1 MTCCDLKCGLI
12 TGTVLGA
19 LIAVLGGI
27 LIPVGNMLIKNTV
40 HKETVLENGTL
51 AFETWTSVDIAI
63 HRQFWLFDVQNA
75 DDVVSQGAKPVLVQ
89 KGPYTY
95 KTRFIPKKNITFNDN
110 YTVSFVLPAGA
121 IFEPSMSVGTEEDI
135 FTTLNLAVAVC
146 ILTTILLCPSVFLF
160 VCFLPLFSM
169 PSYCDA
175 RLTVK
180 ELLWGYKDPMLGSM
194 LGVFYPYNDTFDGP
208 YTVFTG
214 KDDINKVI
222 SDMKFNKCNISHI
235 NHIIQFCIHMLTDG
249 SSFHPF
255 LDKKE
260 PLFFFVSDICR
271 SISAEY
277 EGTVDLKGI
286 DVYRYVLPPEALASP
301 AENPDNQCFCT
312 DPVITKNCT
321 MAGLLDLT
329 ACRGAP
335 VYISLPHFLY
345 GSKDLVQGVIGL
357 NPNFDEHSI
366 FMDVEPITGFTMRF
380 AKRLQLNM
388 LYGPSDSIVIL
399 NKIKDY
405 TIFPILWVNE
415 TAGLD
420 DETADL
426 FKKELIGRMELLEG
440 FQIGL
445 IVVGLILFASCLI
458 GLIVVCMKP
467 KNTKLPLVVK

>member
-27 LIPVGNMLIKNTV
+27 LIPVGNDFIVNTV

-51 AFETWTSVDIAI
+51 AFDTWTSVDISI
-63 HRQFWLFDVQNA
+63 YRQFWLFDVQNA
-75 DDVVSQGAKPVLVQ
+75 DDVVNQGAKPVLVQ

-95 KTRFIPKKNITFNDN
+95 RTRFIPKKDITFYDN

-135 FTTLNLAVAVC
+135 FTSLNLAVAGVYSLMPHFIAN
-146 ILTTILLCPSVFLF
+146 ILIKNSRSSLF
-160 VCFLPLFSM
+160 QKT
-169 PSYCDA
+169 
-175 RLTVK
+175 TVK
-180 ELLWGYKDPMLGSM
+180 ELLWGYKDLMLNST
-194 LGVFYPYNDTFDGP
+194 LGVFYPYNGTLDGP

-214 KDDINKVI
+214 KDDIKKVATIERWQGETSLSYWNDPYCNK
-222 SDMKFNKCNISHI
+222 I
-235 NHIIQFCIHMLTDG
+235 NGTDG

-255 LDKKE
+255 LDKKK
-260 PLFFFVSDICR
+260 PLFFFSPDICR
-271 SISAEY
+271 SISAQY
-277 EGTVDLKGI
+277 NSTLDLKGI
-286 DVYRYVLPPEALASP
+286 DVYRYMLPPEALASP
-301 AENPDNQCFCT
+301 AENPDNQCYCT
-312 DPVITKNCT
+312 DAVLTKNCT
-321 MAGLLDLT
+321 TAGLLDLT

-335 VYISLPHFLY
+335 VFLSLPHFLF
-345 GSKDLVQGVIGL
+345 GSNDLLQGVIGL

-366 FMDVEPITGFTMRF
+366 FLDVEPITGFTLRF

-388 LYGPSDSIVIL
+388 LYGPSDHIEIL
-399 NKIKDY
+399 KNIKEP

-415 TAGLD
+415 TAALD
-420 DETADL
+420 DETADM
-426 FKKELIGRMELLEG
+426 FKKELIGRMDLLEG

-458 GLIVVCMKP
+458 GLIVVAMKP
-467 KNTKLPLVVK
+467 KNANLF

>member
-135 FTTLNLAVAVC
+135 FTTLNLAVA
-146 ILTTILLCPSVFLF
+146 
-160 VCFLPLFSM
+160 
-169 PSYCDA
+169 
-175 RLTVK
+175 
-180 ELLWGYKDPMLGSM
+180 
-194 LGVFYPYNDTFDGP
+194 YNDTFDGP

-214 KDDINKVI
+214 KDDINKVATI
-222 SDMKFNKCNISHI
+222 ERW
-235 NHIIQFCIHMLTDG
+235 QGET
-249 SSFHPF
+249 
-255 LDKKE
+255 
-260 PLFFFVSDICR
+260 

-286 DVYRYVLPPEALASP
+286 DVYRYMLPPEALASP

>member
-27 LIPVGNMLIKNTV
+27 LIPVGNMFIENTV
-40 HKETVLENGTL
+40 HNETVLENGTL
-51 AFETWTSVDIAI
+51 AFDTWTSVDIAVY
-63 HRQFWLFDVQNA
+63 RQFWLFDVQNP

-95 KTRFIPKKNITFNDN
+95 RTRFIPKKNITFNDN

-135 FTTLNLAVAVC
+135 FTSLNLAVAGVYG
-146 ILTTILLCPSVFLF
+146 LLGHRLANWLIQRSNSTLF
-160 VCFLPLFSM
+160 QN
-169 PSYCDA
+169 
-175 RLTVK
+175 RTVK

-194 LGVFYPYNDTFDGP
+194 LGVFYPYNDTIDGP

-214 KDDINKVI
+214 KDDINKVATI
-222 SDMKFNKCNISHI
+222 ERWQGETSLSYWNDSYCNKI
-235 NHIIQFCIHMLTDG
+235 NGTDG

-260 PLFFFVSDICR
+260 PLYFFSSDICR
-271 SISAEY
+271 SISAKFDR
-277 EGTVDLKGI
+277 TVDLKGI
-286 DVYRYVLPPEALASP
+286 SVYRYLLPPEALASP
-301 AENPDNQCFCT
+301 VENPDNQCYCT
-312 DPVITKNCT
+312 DPVLTKNCT
-321 MAGLLDLT
+321 TAGLLDLT

-335 VYISLPHFLY
+335 VFLSLPHFLY
-345 GSKDLVQGVIGL
+345 GSNDLHQGVIGL

-366 FMDVEPITGFTMRF
+366 FLDVEPITGFTLRF

-415 TAGLD
+415 TAVLD
-420 DETADL
+420 DETADM
-426 FKKELIGRMELLEG
+426 FKKELIARMELLEG

-458 GLIVVCMKP
+458 GLIVVCTKP
-467 KNTKLPLVVK
+467 NNNKLSLVVK

>member
-135 FTTLNLAVAVC
+135 FTTLNLAVAGVYS
-146 ILTTILLCPSVFLF
+146 LLGHKFANLLIQRSNSSLF
-160 VCFLPLFSM
+160 QN
-169 PSYCDA
+169 
-175 RLTVK
+175 RTVK
-180 ELLWGYKDPMLGSM
+180 ELLWGYKDPMLGSI

-214 KDDINKVI
+214 KDDINKVATI
-222 SDMKFNKCNISHI
+222 ERWQGETSLSYWNDSYCNKI
-235 NHIIQFCIHMLTDG
+235 NGTDG

>member
-135 FTTLNLAVAVC
+135 FTTLNLAVAGVYS
-146 ILTTILLCPSVFLF
+146 LLGHKFANLLIQRSNSSLF
-160 VCFLPLFSM
+160 QN
-169 PSYCDA
+169 
-175 RLTVK
+175 RTVK

-194 LGVFYPYNDTFDGP
+194 LGVFYPVRLPKLDGIHLI
-208 YTVFTG
+208 
-214 KDDINKVI
+214 KHI
-222 SDMKFNKCNISHI
+222 CN
-235 NHIIQFCIHMLTDG
+235 G

-286 DVYRYVLPPEALASP
+286 DVYRYMLPPEALASP

>member
-135 FTTLNLAVAVC
+135 FTTLNLAVAGVYS
-146 ILTTILLCPSVFLF
+146 LLGHKFANLLIQRSNSSLF
-160 VCFLPLFSM
+160 QN
-169 PSYCDA
+169 
-175 RLTVK
+175 RTVK

-214 KDDINKVI
+214 KDDINKVATI
-222 SDMKFNKCNISHI
+222 ERW
-235 NHIIQFCIHMLTDG
+235 QGET
-249 SSFHPF
+249 
-255 LDKKE
+255 
-260 PLFFFVSDICR
+260 

-286 DVYRYVLPPEALASP
+286 DVYRYMLPPEALASP

>member
-27 LIPVGNMLIKNTV
+27 LIPVGNMFIENTV
-40 HKETVLENGTL
+40 HHETVLENGTL
-51 AFETWTSVDIAI
+51 AFDTWTSVDIAI
-63 HRQFWLFDVQNA
+63 YRQFWLFDVQNP
-75 DDVVSQGAKPVLVQ
+75 DDVVGQGAKPVLVQ

-95 KTRFIPKKNITFNDN
+95 RTRFIPKKNITFNDN

-135 FTTLNLAVAVC
+135 FTSLNLAVAGVYG
-146 ILTTILLCPSVFLF
+146 LLGHKLANWLIQRSNSTLF
-160 VCFLPLFSM
+160 QN
-169 PSYCDA
+169 
-175 RLTVK
+175 RTVK

-194 LGVFYPYNDTFDGP
+194 LGVFYPVRLPTLDGIHLIKHI
-208 YTVFTG
+208 YSFMID
-214 KDDINKVI
+214 KLYIQNKY
-222 SDMKFNKCNISHI
+222 
-235 NHIIQFCIHMLTDG
+235 G

-260 PLFFFVSDICR
+260 PLYFFSSDICR
-271 SISAEY
+271 SISAKFDR
-277 EGTVDLKGI
+277 TVDLKGI
-286 DVYRYVLPPEALASP
+286 SVYRYLLPPEALASP
-301 AENPDNQCFCT
+301 VENPDNQCYCT
-312 DPVITKNCT
+312 DPVLTKNCT
-321 MAGLLDLT
+321 TAGLLDLT

-335 VYISLPHFLY
+335 VFLSLPHFLY
-345 GSKDLVQGVIGL
+345 GSNDLHQGVIGL

-366 FMDVEPITGFTMRF
+366 FLDVEPITGFTLRF

-388 LYGPSDSIVIL
+388 LYGPSDSILIL

-415 TAGLD
+415 TAVLD
-420 DETADL
+420 DETADM
-426 FKKELIGRMELLEG
+426 FKKELIARMELLEG

-458 GLIVVCMKP
+458 GLIVVCTKP
-467 KNTKLPLVVK
+467 NNNKFSLVVK

>member
-135 FTTLNLAVAVC
+135 FTTLNLAVAGVYS
-146 ILTTILLCPSVFLF
+146 LLGHKFANLLIQRSNSSLF
-160 VCFLPLFSM
+160 QN
-169 PSYCDA
+169 
-175 RLTVK
+175 RTVK

-214 KDDINKVI
+214 KDDINKVATI
-222 SDMKFNKCNISHI
+222 ERW
-235 NHIIQFCIHMLTDG
+235 QGET
-249 SSFHPF
+249 
-255 LDKKE
+255 
-260 PLFFFVSDICR
+260 

-286 DVYRYVLPPEALASP
+286 DVYRYMLPPEALASP

-426 FKKELIGRMELLEG
+426 FKKELVGRMELLEG

>member
-135 FTTLNLAVAVC
+135 FTTLNLAVA
-146 ILTTILLCPSVFLF
+146 
-160 VCFLPLFSM
+160 
-169 PSYCDA
+169 
-175 RLTVK
+175 
-180 ELLWGYKDPMLGSM
+180 
-194 LGVFYPYNDTFDGP
+194 YNDTFDGP

-286 DVYRYVLPPEALASP
+286 DVYRYMLPPEALASP